1 MPQSIVGK
9 VQNSVWQLQISSLQC
24 EFGPGEIESIIRLFV
39 SSLYNVF
46 LCAALLLRQRA
57 LPPVLCTR
65 PQLSSPL
72 PNHLALSTSV
82 SHLPLCASID
92 SVIYH

>member
-46 LCAALLLRQRA
+46 LCAALLLGQRA
-57 LPPVLCTR
+57 LPPVLV
-65 PQLSSPL
+65 PGPSSHP
-72 PNHLALSTSV
+72 PFPIT
-82 SHLPLCASID
+82 
-92 SVIYH
+92 